1 MIDWRAIDTVLLDMD
16 GTLLD
21 LHFDSHFWLEHLPRR
36 YVELHQLDEATQEVV
51 RSKVLHEQG
60 TLSWYSLD
68 YWSRELDV
76 DVVALKREIQHLIG
90 LRGDALD
97 FLKWLKQAHPRV
109 VLATNAD
116 RASLELKLPLTGLE
130 QYLDAIVSS
139 ADLGVPK
146 EEQAFW
152 SALQQVEPFDPAR
165 TLFIDDNPRVLESAR
180 TFGIRHLLGIKQP
193 DSRRPE
199 RELEEFV
206 ALDTFAAI
214 LPGNEPPLAPG
225 AETGANGGEDAHG

>member
-152 SALQQVEPFDPAR
+152 FALQEVEPFDPAR

-225 AETGANGGEDAHG
+225 AEANGGSTHG

>member
-36 YVELHQLDEATQEVV
+36 YVELHQLDEATQERV
-51 RSKVLHEQG
+51 RAKVIGEQG
-60 TLSWYSLD
+60 TLDWYSLD

-90 LRGDALD
+90 LRSDAMD
-97 FLKWLKQAHPRV
+97 FLRWLKLAHPRV

-116 RASLELKLPLTGLE
+116 RASLALKLPLTGLE
-130 QYLDAIVSS
+130 PYLDAIVSS
-139 ADLGVPK
+139 ADFGAPK
-146 EEQAFW
+146 EEQVFW
-152 SALQQVEPFDPAR
+152 TRLQEIEPFVPAR

-180 TFGIRHLLGIKQP
+180 QFGIRHLLGIKQP
-193 DSRRPE
+193 NSQRPE
-199 RELEEFV
+199 RELEEFIT
-206 ALDTFAAI
+206 LDTFATI
-214 LPGNEPPLAPG
+214 LPGNEPPLIP
-225 AETGANGGEDAHG
+225 

>member
-36 YVELHQLDEATQEVV
+36 YVELHRLDEGTQAQV
-51 RSKVLHEQG
+51 RSRIIREKG
-60 TLSWYSLD
+60 TLNWYSLA

-76 DVVALKREIQHLIG
+76 DILALKREIQHLIG

-97 FLKWLKQAHPRV
+97 FLEWLRHAHPRV

-130 QYLDAIVSS
+130 AYLDAIVSS

-152 SALQQVEPFDPAR
+152 FALQEIEPFDPQR
-165 TLFIDDNPRVLESAR
+165 TLFIDDNPSVLESAR
-180 TFGIRHLLGIKQP
+180 EFGIRHLLGIKQS
-193 DSRRPE
+193 DSTRPE
-199 RELEEFV
+199 KELEEFIV
-206 ALDTFAAI
+206 LDRFASL
-214 LPGNEPPLAPG
+214 LPQNLPPLMDDDPG
-225 AETGANGGEDAHG
+225 DDTHG

>member
-60 TLSWYSLD
+60 TLNWYSLD

-152 SALQQVEPFDPAR
+152 FALQEVEPFDPAR

-225 AETGANGGEDAHG
+225 AEANGGSTHG

>member
-51 RSKVLHEQG
+51 RSKVVREQG
-60 TLSWYSLD
+60 TLNWYSLD

-116 RASLELKLPLTGLE
+116 RASLALKLPLTGLE
-130 QYLDAIVSS
+130 EYLDAIVSS

-146 EEQAFW
+146 EEQEFW
-152 SALQQVEPFDPAR
+152 FSLQEMEPFDPAR

-180 TFGIRHLLGIKQP
+180 EFGIRHLLGIKQP

-199 RELEEFV
+199 RELEEFI
-206 ALDTFAAI
+206 ALDRFATI
-214 LPGNEPPLAPG
+214 LPDNLPPAAG
-225 AETGANGGEDAHG
+225 EGGRHG

>member
-1 MIDWRAIDTVLLDMD
+1 MIDWQTIDTVLLDMD

-36 YVELHQLDEATQEVV
+36 YVELHQLDEASQARLTKKQLIE
-51 RSKVLHEQG
+51 RITDMRG

-68 YWSRELDV
+68 YWSQELGV
-76 DVVALKREIQHLIG
+76 DIIALKREVQHLIG

-97 FLKWLKQAHPRV
+97 FLQWLKTQHPRV

-130 QYLDAIVSS
+130 SYLDAVVSS
-139 ADLGVPK
+139 QDLGAAK

-152 SALQQVEPFDPAR
+152 FALQEIEPFDPAR
-165 TLFIDDNPRVLESAR
+165 TLFIDDNPKVLESAR
-180 TFGIRHLLGIKQP
+180 EFGIRYLLGIREP
-193 DSRRPE
+193 DSQRPE
-199 RELEEFV
+199 KVLKEFV
-206 ALDTFAAI
+206 ALDRFADLMQSSPTA
-214 LPGNEPPLAPG
+214 
-225 AETGANGGEDAHG
+225 

>member
-51 RSKVLHEQG
+51 RSKVLREQG
-60 TLSWYSLD
+60 TLNWYSLD

-97 FLKWLKQAHPRV
+97 FPDLDPGPFDVVMNDVDKEAYPRFAP
-109 VLATNAD
+109 LAVD
-116 RASLELKLPLTGLE
+116 RLRPGGL
-130 QYLDAIVSS
+130 YMA
-139 ADLGVPK
+139 A
-146 EEQAFW
+146 
-152 SALQQVEPFDPAR
+152 SALWYGKVCVYGTTWDAWTSSVHQHNEW
-165 TLFIDDNPRVLESAR
+165 LFAQD
-180 TFGIRHLLGIKQP
+180 HLFTQIH
-193 DSRRPE
+193 DSTDGLLVTVRR
-199 RELEEFV
+199 R
-206 ALDTFAAI
+206 
-214 LPGNEPPLAPG
+214 
-225 AETGANGGEDAHG
+225 

>member
-36 YVELHQLDEATQEVV
+36 YVELHQLDEATQERV
-51 RSKVLHEQG
+51 RAKVIGEQG
-60 TLSWYSLD
+60 TLDWYSLD

-90 LRGDALD
+90 LRSDALD
-97 FLKWLKQAHPRV
+97 FLRWLKLAHPRV

-116 RASLELKLPLTGLE
+116 RASLALKLPLTGLE
-130 QYLDAIVSS
+130 PYLDAIVSS
-139 ADLGVPK
+139 ADFGAPK
-146 EEQAFW
+146 EEQVFW
-152 SALQQVEPFDPAR
+152 TRLQEVEPFVPAR

-180 TFGIRHLLGIKQP
+180 QFGIRHLLGIKQP
-193 DSRRPE
+193 NSQRPE
-199 RELEEFV
+199 RELEEFIT
-206 ALDTFAAI
+206 LDTFATI
-214 LPGNEPPLAPG
+214 LPGNEPPLTP
-225 AETGANGGEDAHG
+225 

>member
-36 YVELHQLDEATQEVV
+36 YMELHQLDEATQEVV
-51 RSKVLHEQG
+51 RSKVLREQG
-60 TLSWYSLD
+60 TLNWYSLA
-68 YWSRELDV
+68 YWSRELDL
-76 DVVALKREIQHLIG
+76 DIVALKREIQHLIG

-97 FLKWLKQAHPRV
+97 FLKWLKRAHPRV

-130 QYLDAIVSS
+130 EYLDAIVSS

-146 EEQAFW
+146 EDQAFW
-152 SALQQVEPFDPAR
+152 LALQEVEPFDPAR

-180 TFGIRHLLGIKQP
+180 EFGIRHLLGIKQP

-199 RELEEFV
+199 KELEEFI
-206 ALDTFAAI
+206 ALDRFASI
-214 LPGNEPPLAPG
+214 FPGNLPPGQRTVEGRAPEEG
-225 AETGANGGEDAHG
+225 AHG